1 MENNS
6 TFKAALLP
14 RIYCNIFGH
23 DYHVTKKVTR
33 HVKEYRCSHC
43 KKELT
48 TNGNGDLTALTPKF
62 KEINEVLEKIHSVRN
77 KRLQDKSITSSIRHQ
92 IV

>member
-1 MENNS
+1 MRNYS
-6 TFKAALLP
+6 PIKAALMP

-33 HVKEYRCSHC
+33 HVKEYTCSKC

-48 TNGNGDLTALTPKF
+48 TNSNGDLTALTPNF
-62 KEINEVLEKIHSVRN
+62 KEINEVLEKIHAVRN
-77 KRLQDKSITSSIRHQ
+77 QRLQDKIVTSSISASA
-92 IV
+92 V

>member
-1 MENNS
+1 M
-6 TFKAALLP
+6 P

-33 HVKEYRCSHC
+33 HVKEYTCSKC

-48 TNGNGDLTALTPKF
+48 TNSNGDLTALTPNF
-62 KEINEVLEKIHSVRN
+62 KEINEVLEKIHAVRN
-77 KRLQDKSITSSIRHQ
+77 QRLQDKIVTSSISASA
-92 IV
+92 V